1 MVKTFEEATF
11 EIFDGFGFDGSL
23 IRKAATTCYRSEDT
37 TQKTAEDF
45 IRMLKKNKHLAMLE
59 FCYIPLCIVFDDRA
73 DEYHDYYA
81 LFREWKHFTVTP
93 GKFVEAGDSLIV
105 SANARAWIEYADK
118 CFSYYGLGPI
128 ETSILNKL
136 RDLNPVLFDF
146 NTKDIPSLVTVIP
159 LQNPKADEHKW
170 IGVKF
175 SGVSRGF
182 THELVRHRVMS
193 FAQVSTRYVNYDNF
207 DFIFPIDEYPNVDF
221 DAWLESTKRLYED
234 MIHNNVP
241 KQIARQVLPT
251 GISTEICVGG
261 TVKLWKGV
269 FELRCASG
277 AHPEIRTVMTKL
289 KDEFIQRGLL

>member
-1 MVKTFEEATF
+1 MVKTFEEGKF

-105 SANARAWIEYADK
+105 SANARAWLEYADR
-118 CFSYYGLGPI
+118 CFSYYGLGPV
-128 ETSILNKL
+128 EASILNKL
-136 RDLNPVLFDF
+136 KDLNSVLFDF
-146 NTKDIPSLVTVIP
+146 AIPDIPSLVTVIP
-159 LQNPKADEHKW
+159 LQNPKLEEHKW
-170 IGVKF
+170 VGVKF

-207 DFIFPIDEYPNVDF
+207 DFIFPIDEYPFVDF
-221 DAWLESTKRLYED
+221 NEWLKMTAELYD
-234 MIHNNVP
+234 SMIQKGVP